1 MSIKMMAIKPL
12 LMFFFFFFG
21 LVLGKGL
28 TFDFGGWWVLEG
40 GRFFKYR
47 YLSDLILAWFIGI
60 FVSSAAVLLFSFSIS
75 HFSVSKMQRRSFSL
89 KKKKFYCRN

>member
-1 MSIKMMAIKPL
+1 
-12 LMFFFFFFG
+12 MFVCFFG
-21 LVLGKGL
+21 LVLGKGM

-60 FVSSAAVLLFSFSIS
+60 FVSSAAFLLFSFSL
-75 HFSVSKMQRRSFSL
+75 FSFQNAKTKFQFSNFF
-89 KKKKFYCRN
+89 FYCRKLNGSLIRNWLQEKSEK